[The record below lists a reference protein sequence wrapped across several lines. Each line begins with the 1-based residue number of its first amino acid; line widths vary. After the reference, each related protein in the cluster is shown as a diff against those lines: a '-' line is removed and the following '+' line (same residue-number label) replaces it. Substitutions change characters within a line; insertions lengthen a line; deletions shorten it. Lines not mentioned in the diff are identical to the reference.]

1 MTSREERLELR
12 LASDAGFSRGRR
24 RSPSPMTLNLGSED
38 ARRRRSTTP
47 LRGAG
52 GRMASSS
59 PPPTVVA
66 RAEGY
71 RPQTSFLD
79 AGVNLMCNTNRR
91 LPINGALL
99 SPSKSLSTGTP
110 PSSSLGTP
118 TKGGGKRSLNSAASS
133 AISSLGAKRNRPKV
147 GGVVDSS
154 PSGQSS
160 PAPATPTSASSLNNN
175 HSRFKF
181 LNNKASME
189 TSSENGDDS
198 IASSTRLEAL
208 REQQNARLRERQERL
223 ARQRED
229 LTGVRLAGVDANM
242 IPDSKK
248 APQVSFKETIL
259 LPFPRWVPILA
270 CVSWQGHVCPK
281 IALLREIAQ

>member
-1 MTSREERLELR
+1 MSNREERLELR
-12 LASDAGFSRGRR
+12 LAEESGFSPGRR
-24 RSPSPMTLNLGSED
+24 RSPSPMTLNLGSD
-38 ARRRRSTTP
+38 AATRRRSNTP

-52 GRMASSS
+52 GRKTSSSS
-59 PPPTVVA
+59 PPPSVVA

-110 PSSSLGTP
+110 PSGSSLATP
-118 TKGGGKRSLNSAASS
+118 TKGGKRSLNSAAAS
-133 AISSLGAKRNRPKV
+133 AISSLGAKRNRQRAA
-147 GGVVDSS
+147 GGVDSS

-160 PAPATPTSASSLNNN
+160 PTPATPTSASSLNNN

-181 LNNKASME
+181 LNNKASVE

-248 APQVSFKETIL
+248 APQVRRGLVVYLSHCLISTFHECIEC
-259 LPFPRWVPILA
+259 IEEA
-270 CVSWQGHVCPK
+270 CTSLSK
-281 IALLREIAQ
+281 